1 MINHKGLSFPLF
13 SFSFPVSL
21 SLFLCL
27 LSFSSHE
34 LWLSI
39 VRDYRSI
46 AGLWP
51 VEDLLLIFICIWNK
65 PILSC
70 RWAAEPC
77 GPIVCIYNMQEPVCV
92 ALLWIYS
99 MCHTL
104 SVCVCV
110 CPCSIFG
117 SYRLTLLYS
126 RPPEPPVIHQ
136 RPQGVFPIRI
146 IVSRTSGSL
155 SSRLNRTL
163 RSGGGVTVGVLNMQT
178 SVEPGSQG
186 YREADIPVVGE
197 QKETNPSYIIDSQIL

>member
-92 ALLWIYS
+92 CVAVLWIYS

-110 CPCSIFG
+110 PAFHFWH
-117 SYRLTLLYS
+117 L
-126 RPPEPPVIHQ
+126 P
-136 RPQGVFPIRI
+136 
-146 IVSRTSGSL
+146 
-155 SSRLNRTL
+155 LN
-163 RSGGGVTVGVLNMQT
+163 
-178 SVEPGSQG
+178 
-186 YREADIPVVGE
+186 PVVFQTTWATGNTS
-197 QKETNPSYIIDSQIL
+197 ETTRGVSHQDYC